1 MLKFG
6 IGLHVRT
13 IEKCYM
19 SCERV
24 LLESCR
30 T

>member
-6 IGLHVRT
+6 IGLHVRM
-13 IEKCYM
+13 IDKCYNDG
-19 SCERV
+19 ERV
-24 LLESCR
+24 LLESCG